1 MKLPLAVL
9 VACIFTSCTP
19 QMMQFMPN
27 HIGVVPSVEFEIQE
41 HVPVKTKPKIQTNFD
56 WNI

>member
-9 VACIFTSCTP
+9 VACILNSCTP
-19 QMMQFMPN
+19 QMRQCLPN

-41 HVPVKTKPKIQTNFD
+41 HVPLKTKPKIQTNLD
-56 WNI
+56 WSL